1 VQARAFSSAR
11 NKFQQQSDS
20 SSSSSDAVAA
30 ALVAAVAG
38 GALYSSCD
46 TKATFSIPQLTTART
61 EPRRFMSMNQPRN
74 VMLHRMRSKAG
85 RGLNDKY
92 SVDWKTILGEGAYG
106 SVHPARLACTGEK
119 VSLVIR

>member
-1 VQARAFSSAR
+1 VSDSS
-11 NKFQQQSDS
+11 SS

-61 EPRRFMSMNQPRN
+61 EPRRFMSMNNQPRN

-92 SVDWKTILGEGAYG
+92 SVDWKTVLGEGAYG
-106 SVHPARLACTGEK
+106 SVHPSRLACTGEK